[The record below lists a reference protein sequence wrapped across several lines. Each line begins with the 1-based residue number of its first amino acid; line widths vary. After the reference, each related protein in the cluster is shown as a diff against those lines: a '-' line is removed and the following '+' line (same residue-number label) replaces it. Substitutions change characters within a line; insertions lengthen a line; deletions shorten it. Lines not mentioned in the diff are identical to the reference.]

1 MPKILLLAK
10 KEFRSFFASPAAYL
24 FMGAFLLAT
33 LFCVFWVE
41 AFFARNLADLRA
53 LFTWMPTLLIF
64 FTAALTMRSWA
75 DERRAGTL
83 ESLLT
88 APVTLRELILGK
100 FLGALALQALTLAL
114 TLPLPITVALL
125 GPLDWGPVLG
135 GYLATLA
142 LSSTYLALGL
152 YCSARTDNPV
162 VALITTVAAAS
173 ALHLVGSDSLT
184 QLFAEPLAS
193 VLSALGTQS
202 HFDAITRGVLALDDG
217 VYTLSLA
224 AAFLTANYYALAR
237 LRWQG
242 DGASSRGRRTR
253 LAALLLGANLLL
265 LNIWVGSVAPLRLD
279 LTADGRYSLSEAT
292 AQTLAGLK
300 EPLTLRAYFSAKTHP
315 LLAPL
320 VPQLKD
326 VLAEYAALGGDAVT
340 VEVIDPQSDPE
351 LEEEAAERYGIRP
364 VPFQTADRYEAAVVN
379 AYFDLVVSYGDSFE
393 TLAFQDL
400 IDVKASGEAKL
411 EVTLKNP
418 EYALTRAIRKAQ
430 QSFLGGGDV
439 LEAYPEGVTVTAYL
453 SPESALPPG
462 LQEAR
467 SALLSVLEARAEA
480 NPDAFR
486 ITVEDPG
493 AAPALAARLEDA
505 LGLGPLV
512 LNLLDPQPFW
522 FSLVLDTGAGP
533 QALPLPEGLAAEDF
547 ERLLDAALTRG
558 APGVLQQVTVL
569 APEPS
574 APPGLPG
581 AGARF
586 SQLEAA
592 LEESFRVTRDDL
604 RSGRVPPATDA
615 LLVLAPEDLD
625 DRQRF
630 AIDQFLMGGGAVV
643 LSTSPFKVSMTRGLD
658 AKAQRS
664 GLEDWLETL
673 GLSLEETFV
682 LDPQNAA
689 LPIPVERMLGGLPIQ
704 EIRMLDYPPFPD
716 LRGEQLAGTHPITQ
730 GLDQL
735 TMNWASPLVLPA
747 DGEDEES
754 RTATVL
760 LRSSP
765 GSQRTPSTNLIP
777 DFDRF
782 PALGFPT
789 QGETGSA
796 VLAVALEGRFP
807 SAFAGQPSPLAPAA
821 AEVDEAGEGET
832 AELEAGAA
840 PAPVLARSP
849 EGSKLVVIASN
860 SFASDT
866 ALELAS
872 QGQGSYYTQPI
883 ALVQNALDYALEDE
897 ALLSLRGRSA
907 LNRTLLPLTPEAQ
920 QGWESLNYGAAVLG
934 LMMVALWR
942 RHRRRRQSARFATIR
957 KEVSA

>member
-1 MPKILLLAK
+1 MPKTLLLAK

-75 DERRAGTL
+75 EERRAGTL

-100 FLGALALQALTLAL
+100 FLGALALLALTLAL

-142 LSSTYLALGL
+142 LGSTYLALGL

-162 VALITTVAAAS
+162 VALITTVALAS

-193 VLSALGTQS
+193 VLSALGTQP
-202 HFDAITRGVLALDDG
+202 HFEAITRGVLALDDG

-242 DGASSRGRRTR
+242 DGASPRGQRTRRT
-253 LAALLLGANLLL
+253 ALLLSANFLL
-265 LNIWVGSVAPLRLD
+265 LNAWVGSVAPLRLD

-292 AQTLAGLK
+292 AQTLAGLE

-326 VLAEYAALGGDAVT
+326 VLAEYAALGGDRIT
-340 VEVIDPQSDPE
+340 VEIIDPQSDPE
-351 LEEEAAERYGIRP
+351 LEQEAAERYGIRP

-393 TLAFQDL
+393 TLAFQDF
-400 IDVKASGEAKL
+400 IDVKASGEANL

-430 QSFLGGGDV
+430 QSFLGGGDA
-439 LEAYPEGVTVTAYL
+439 LDAYPEGVTVTAYL

-467 SALLSVLEARAEA
+467 GALLSVLDARAEA

-486 ITVEDPG
+486 AAVEDPG
-493 AAPALAARLEDA
+493 AEPALAERLEA
-505 LGLGPLV
+505 TLGLGPLV

-522 FSLVLDTGAGP
+522 FSLVLDAGAGP

-547 ERLLDAALTRG
+547 ERLLDAALTRS

-574 APPGLPG
+574 GPPGLPG
-581 AGARF
+581 AGTRF

-592 LEESFRVTRDDL
+592 LEDSFRVTRDDL
-604 RSGRVPPATDA
+604 RSGGVPPATDA

-630 AIDQFLMGGGAVV
+630 AIDQFLMRGGPVV
-643 LSTSPFKVSMTRGLD
+643 LSTSPFQVSMTQGLD
-658 AKAQRS
+658 AKTQRS

-673 GLSLEETFV
+673 GLTLDETFV

-716 LRGEQLAGTHPITQ
+716 LRGPQLADTHPITQ

-735 TMNWASPLVLPA
+735 TMNWAAPLLLADPA
-747 DGEDEES
+747 GEEKERS
-754 RTATVL
+754 WTSAVL

-765 GSQRTPSTNLIP
+765 GTQRTPSTKLIP

-789 QGETGSA
+789 EGETSSA
-796 VLAVALEGRFP
+796 ILAVALEGRFP
-807 SAFAGQPSPLAPAA
+807 SAFAGRLSPLAPSA
-821 AEVDEAGEGET
+821 AEEGE
-832 AELEAGAA
+832 AEAAEAETAA

-907 LNRTLLPLTPEAQ
+907 LNRTLLPLTPAAQ
-920 QGWESLNYGAAVLG
+920 QGWESLTYAAAVLG
-934 LMMVALWR
+934 LVVVALWR
-942 RHRRRRQSARFATIR
+942 RHRRRRLSAHFATIR

>member
-24 FMGAFLLAT
+24 FIGAFLLAT

-75 DERRAGTL
+75 EERRAGTL

-114 TLPLPITVALL
+114 TLPLPITVAIL
-125 GPLDWGPVLG
+125 GPLDWGPVIG
-135 GYLATLA
+135 GYLASLA

-162 VALITTVAAAS
+162 VALITTVALAS
-173 ALHLVGSDSLT
+173 ALHIVGSDSLT

-193 VLSALGTQS
+193 VLSGLGTQS

-242 DGASSRGRRTR
+242 EGASARGQRTR
-253 LAALLLGANLLL
+253 RWALLLGANLLL
-265 LNIWVGSVAPLRLD
+265 LNVWVGSVAPLRLD

-292 AQTLAGLK
+292 AQTLAGLE

-326 VLAEYAALGGDAVT
+326 VLAEYAALGGDRIA
-340 VEVIDPQSDPE
+340 VEVIDPQSDPA

-379 AYFDLVVSYGDSFE
+379 AYFDVVVSYGDSFE
-393 TLAFQDL
+393 TLAFQDF

-439 LEAYPEGVTVTAYL
+439 LDAYPEGVTVTAYL

-467 SALLSVLEARAEA
+467 SALLSVLDARAEA

-486 ITVEDPG
+486 VAVEDPG
-493 AAPALAARLEDA
+493 AAPALAERLEA
-505 LGLGPLV
+505 TLGLGPLV

-522 FSLVLDTGAGP
+522 FSLVLDAGAGP
-533 QALPLPEGLAAEDF
+533 QVLPLPEGLAAEDF
-547 ERLLDAALTRG
+547 ERMLDATLTRG

-574 APPGLPG
+574 GPPGLPG

-615 LLVLAPEDLD
+615 LLVLAPEALD

-630 AIDQFLMGGGAVV
+630 AIDQFLMRGGAVV
-643 LSTSPFKVSMTRGLD
+643 LSTSPFQVSMARGLD
-658 AKAQRS
+658 AAAQRS

-673 GLSLEETFV
+673 GLTLEEAFV

-716 LRGEQLAGTHPITQ
+716 LRGPQLADTHPITQ
-730 GLDQL
+730 GIDQL
-735 TMNWASPLVLPA
+735 TMNWAAPLLLAEPE
-747 DGEDEES
+747 GDEAEPRS
-754 RTATVL
+754 WASTVL

-796 VLAVALEGRFP
+796 ILAVALEGRFP

-821 AEVDEAGEGET
+821 AEEENT
-832 AELEAGAA
+832 T
-840 PAPVLARSP
+840 PAPVLTRSP

-907 LNRTLLPLTPEAQ
+907 LNRTLIPLTPEAQ

-934 LMMVALWR
+934 LVGVALWR
-942 RHRRRRQSARFATIR
+942 RHRRRRLSDRFATIR